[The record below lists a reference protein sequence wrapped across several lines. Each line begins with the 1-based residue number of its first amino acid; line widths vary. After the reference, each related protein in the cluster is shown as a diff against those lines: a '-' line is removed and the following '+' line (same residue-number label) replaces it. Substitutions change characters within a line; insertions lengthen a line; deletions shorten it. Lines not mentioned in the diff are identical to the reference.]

1 MADTIRDNPALH
13 RFELEVDGVI
23 AFSEYKRKDG
33 VVTFIHTEVPDSLGG
48 KGVGSKLAKGALDA
62 VRAAGEKVI
71 ARCPFIAAYIKKHTE
86 YQDLLIAAS

>member
-1 MADTIRDNPALH
+1 MADTVRDNPALH
-13 RFELEVDGVI
+13 RFELEVDGVV

-33 VVTFIHTEVPDSLGG
+33 VVTFIHTEVPDALGG

-71 ARCPFIAAYIKKHTE
+71 ARCPFIAAYIKKHAE
-86 YQDLLIAAS
+86 YQDLLVAAS